1 MASTRNNKQL
11 QVKEIIRCGKDPIYF
26 FNKYVKIQHPTKGSI
41 PFATYPFQDDCV
53 NDFRQHRFN
62 IVLKSRQLGL
72 STITAAYAMWMVLFH
87 KDKNVLV
94 IATKLAV
101 AQNFIKK

>member
-1 MASTRNNKQL
+1 MASLRNNKQA

-41 PFATYPFQDDCV
+41 RFNTYPFQDDCV
-53 NDFRQHRFN
+53 NDFRSNRFN

-72 STITAAYAMWMVLFH
+72 STITAAYAMWMVSL
-87 KDKNVLV
+87 
-94 IATKLAV
+94 TP
-101 AQNFIKK
+101 